1 MAEKEL
7 AQVIERLCDLGH
19 VSSAVGHHVINAFS
33 AIVSNAE
40 ILRLASS
47 SAAVDPVA
55 IADIIIN
62 EAMEAS
68 GVARRL
74 IDLTRMATAVGVG
87 TVALD
92 RFIAAVVAQE
102 KEVGRLGVSW
112 VTALSPVPP
121 ILGHEIQLLAMTR
134 HLLANAY
141 ESLPARGGSVTLT
154 TSIDDRGWVTL
165 EISDTGEGMDAETLE
180 RAVEPFFSTKPGH
193 FGVGLTIANGIW
205 RRHHGTLA
213 LRTQLRRGTTVRLCV
228 EPAGERVARV
238 GR

>member
-1 MAEKEL
+1 MIEKEL

-19 VSSAVGHHVINAFS
+19 VSSGVGHHVINAFS

-40 ILRLASS
+40 ILRLASGS
-47 SAAVDPVA
+47 PAVDPIA
-55 IADIIIN
+55 IAEIIIN

-74 IDLTRMATAVGVG
+74 IDLTRTATAVGVG

-92 RFIAAVVAQE
+92 RLIAAVVAREQE
-102 KEVGRLGVSW
+102 SGPPGVSW
-112 VTALSPVPP
+112 VTGLSPVPP
-121 ILGHEIQLLAMTR
+121 IMGHEIQLLAMTR

-141 ESLPARGGSVTLT
+141 ESLPPRGGEVTLA
-154 TSIDDRGWVTL
+154 TSLDDRGWVTL
-165 EISDTGEGMDAETLE
+165 EISDTGVGMDAETLE

-213 LRTQLRRGTTVRLCV
+213 LRTHSGRGTTVRLCV
-228 EPAGERVARV
+228 EPAGERAAR
-238 GR
+238 GGH